1 VYYEHFGL
9 QRAPFGITPDTQLF
23 YGGGQRGDVLD
34 ALLYAITHGEG
45 IVKVVGEVGS
55 GKTMLCR
62 MLQTRLPPT
71 VDVVYLSNPRI
82 DPGDVVFA
90 IATELH
96 LPMPSGVS
104 RFQVQNALQELLLA
118 RHAENRRIVV
128 FVEEAQ
134 GMPLDTLE
142 EIRLLTN
149 LETEREKLLQIVL
162 FGQPEL
168 DAHLADPRIRQLRER
183 ITHSFNLGPLA
194 ANVITE
200 YVGHRLRAAGH
211 PTGAVF
217 DSNALRLLVQVSQG
231 LMRRVNV
238 MADKALLAA
247 FAEGKTRVT
256 YQHMAAALRD
266 SEYRTPELASRL
278 WIAAASIAAI
288 VVIIVWSVLH
298 AAEPV
303 VQVRSTTP
311 AVAAVDVAPSA
322 SRAPLSVETNPSL
335 LGSEAPGLFVTSR
348 VDRTRAWLRQAD
360 GNHFSIQVLRV
371 TADAV
376 KDLERFVRSQ
386 ESVDFLDRVFIYQ
399 ARQNG
404 QAVYGVLYN
413 EFANY
418 ADAKAALDA
427 LPADVKRYKPFLRR
441 VRQVR
446 ATMDE
451 TGPS

>member
-1 VYYEHFGL
+1 MYYEHFGL

-23 YGGGQRGDVLD
+23 YAGGKRGDVLD

-62 MLQTRLPPT
+62 MLQTRLPQT

-82 DPGDVVFA
+82 DPGDVIFA
-90 IATELH
+90 IAAELRLS
-96 LPMPSGVS
+96 LPSTAS
-104 RFQVQNALQELLLA
+104 RLQVQNAVQELLLA
-118 RHAENRRIVV
+118 RHAQNRRVVV

-168 DAHLADPRIRQLRER
+168 DLHLADPRIRQLRER

-194 ANVITE
+194 GSMIAE

-211 PTGAVF
+211 SSGDIF
-217 DSNALRLLVQVSQG
+217 ESDALRLLVRVSQG

-238 MADKALLAA
+238 LADKALLAA
-247 FAEGKTRVT
+247 FADGQTRVT
-256 YQHMAAALRD
+256 YRHMAAALRD
-266 SEYRTPELASRL
+266 SEYRAPVAASHL
-278 WIAAASIAAI
+278 WIAVAAI
-288 VVIIVWSVLH
+288 IITVAIIVWSVLR
-298 AAEPV
+298 AAE
-303 VQVRSTTP
+303 SP
-311 AVAAVDVAPSA
+311 ATVTSAAVPTVVDSAPPA
-322 SRAPLSVETNPSL
+322 AIAPYPLNGET
-335 LGSEAPGLFVTSR
+335 ADLFVTTR
-348 VDRTRAWLRQAD
+348 VDRTRQWLRQAD

-376 KDLERFVRSQ
+376 KDLERFLRGS
-386 ESVDFLDRVFIYQ
+386 ESAAFLDKLFIYQ
-399 ARQNG
+399 ARHNG
-404 QAVYGVLYN
+404 QAVYGVLYS

-427 LPADVKRYKPFLRR
+427 LPAEVKRYKPFLRSLH
-441 VRQVR
+441 QVR

-451 TGPS
+451 S

>member
-1 VYYEHFGL
+1 MYYEHFGL

-23 YGGGQRGDVLD
+23 YAGGKRGDVLD
-34 ALLYAITHGEG
+34 ALVYAITHGEG

-62 MLQTRLPPT
+62 MLQTRLPKT

-82 DPGDVVFA
+82 DPGDVIFA
-90 IATELH
+90 IAGELH
-96 LPMPSGVS
+96 LPLPETAS
-104 RFQVQNALQELLLA
+104 RIQVQHAVQELLLA
-118 RHAENRRIVV
+118 RHAENRRVVV

-168 DAHLADPRIRQLRER
+168 DVHLGDPRIRQLRER

-194 ANVITE
+194 ANVIAE
-200 YVGHRLRAAGH
+200 YVQHRLRAAGH
-211 PTGAVF
+211 ISGDLF
-217 DSNALRLLVQVSQG
+217 EHSALRLLVRVSQG

-247 FAEGKTRVT
+247 FADGQTRVA
-256 YQHMAAALRD
+256 YRHMTAALRD
-266 SEYRTPELASRL
+266 SEYRKPVNTSYL
-278 WIAAASIAAI
+278 WISAAAVMAIIA
-288 VVIIVWSVLH
+288 IIVWSVLR

-303 VQVRSTTP
+303 AP
-311 AVAAVDVAPSA
+311 NAVLAAA
-322 SRAPLSVETNPSL
+322 SPENNIVSRVTAANPKAEL
-335 LGSEAPGLFVTSR
+335 AANTLGNEAIGQFVTSR
-348 VDRTRAWLRQAD
+348 VDHTRAWIRQAD

-376 KDLERFVRSQ
+376 KDLERFLRGQ
-386 ESVDFLDRVFIYQ
+386 ENLDFLDRLFIYQ
-399 ARQNG
+399 ARHNG
-404 QAVYGVLYN
+404 QTVYGVLYS
-413 EFANY
+413 EFATY
-418 ADAKAALDA
+418 ADAQAALEA
-427 LPADVKRYKPFLRR
+427 LPADVKRYKPFLRS

-451 TGPS
+451 S

>member
-9 QRAPFGITPDTQLF
+9 RRAPFGITPDTQLF
-23 YGGGQRGDVLD
+23 YAGGKRGDVLD
-34 ALLYAITHGEG
+34 ALSYAITHGEG

-62 MLQTRLPPT
+62 MLQTRLPQT

-82 DPGDVVFA
+82 DPGDVPFA

-96 LPMPSGVS
+96 MALPGSAS

-118 RHAENRRIVV
+118 RHAENRRVVV

-149 LETEREKLLQIVL
+149 LETERDKLLQIVL

-168 DAHLADPRIRQLRER
+168 DLHLADPRIRQLRER

-194 ANVITE
+194 ASVIAE

-211 PTGAVF
+211 PSGDVF
-217 DSNALRLLVQVSQG
+217 ESNALRLLVQVSQG

-247 FAEGKTRVT
+247 FADGQTRVT

-266 SEYRTPELASRL
+266 SEYRAPATASHF
-278 WIAAASIAAI
+278 WIAAAAIIAI
-288 VVIIVWSVLH
+288 VAIIVWSVLR
-298 AAEPV
+298 AAEPAV
-303 VQVRSTTP
+303 V
-311 AVAAVDVAPSA
+311 VAS
-322 SRAPLSVETNPSL
+322 APLSVA
-335 LGSEAPGLFVTSR
+335 GSEAVTGAPSAKPAAEPDPASLNGEALGVFVTTR
-348 VDRTRAWLRQAD
+348 VDRTREWLRQAD

-376 KDLERFVRSQ
+376 KDLERFLRGQ
-386 ESVDFLDRVFIYQ
+386 DSVDFLDRIFIYQ
-399 ARQNG
+399 ARHNG

-413 EFANY
+413 EFANF

-427 LPADVKRYKPFLRR
+427 LPDEVKRYKPFLRS
-441 VRQVR
+441 VRQLR

>member
-1 VYYEHFGL
+1 MYYEHFGL

-23 YGGGQRGDVLD
+23 YAGGKRGDVLD

-62 MLQTRLPPT
+62 MLQTRLPQT

-82 DPGDVVFA
+82 DSGDVIFA

-96 LPMPSGVS
+96 LPLQSTAS
-104 RFQVQNALQELLLA
+104 RLQVQHAVQELLLA
-118 RHAENRRIVV
+118 RHAENRRVVV

-168 DAHLADPRIRQLRER
+168 DVHLADPRIRQLRER

-194 ANVITE
+194 ASMITE

-211 PTGAVF
+211 PNGDVF
-217 DSNALRLLVQVSQG
+217 ESNALRLLVQVSQG

-247 FAEGKTRVT
+247 FADGQARVT
-256 YQHMAAALRD
+256 YRHMAAALRD
-266 SEYRTPELASRL
+266 SEYNLLAATSRL
-278 WIAAASIAAI
+278 WIAAAAIIAI
-288 VVIIVWSVLH
+288 VAIIVWSVLR

-303 VQVRSTTP
+303 VMIAPAFVPTTASKVTGRTP
-311 AVAAVDVAPSA
+311 VTKIAAEATPS
-322 SRAPLSVETNPSL
+322 SLSN
-335 LGSEAPGLFVTSR
+335 EALDTFVTTR
-348 VDRTRAWLRQAD
+348 VDYTRDWLRQAD

-376 KDLERFVRSQ
+376 HDLERFLRGQ
-386 ESVDFLDRVFIYQ
+386 ESVDFLDRIFIYQ
-399 ARQNG
+399 ARHNG
-404 QAVYGVLYN
+404 QPVYGVLYS

-427 LPADVKRYKPFLRR
+427 LPTEVKRYKPYLRS

-446 ATMDE
+446 ATIDE
-451 TGPS
+451 AGPS

>member
-1 VYYEHFGL
+1 MYYEHFGL
-9 QRAPFGITPDTQLF
+9 QRAPFSITPDTQLF
-23 YGGGQRGDVLD
+23 YAGGKRGDVLD

-62 MLQTRLPPT
+62 MLQTRLPQT

-82 DPGDVVFA
+82 DPGDVIFA
-90 IATELH
+90 IAAELH
-96 LPMPSGVS
+96 LPLAGTAS
-104 RFQVQNALQELLLA
+104 RLQVQNAVQELLLA
-118 RHAENRRIVV
+118 RHAENRRVVV

-149 LETEREKLLQIVL
+149 LETERDKLLQIVL

-168 DAHLADPRIRQLRER
+168 DVHLADPRIRQLRER

-194 ANVITE
+194 ASVIAE

-211 PTGAVF
+211 ANGDVF
-217 DSNALRLLVQVSQG
+217 ESGALRLLVKVSQG

-256 YQHMAAALRD
+256 YRHMTAALRD
-266 SEYRTPELASRL
+266 SEYRGPGIPVRL
-278 WIAAASIAAI
+278 WVAAASVAAI
-288 VVIIVWSVLH
+288 VAIIVWSVLR

-303 VQVRSTTP
+303 DAVVSVP
-311 AVAAVDVAPSA
+311 APLGASEVAARP
-322 SRAPLSVETNPSL
+322 PIILPGVETTANTLS
-335 LGSEAPGLFVTSR
+335 GDAPGIFVTSR
-348 VDRTRAWLRQAD
+348 IERTRAWLRQAD
-360 GNHFSIQVLRV
+360 GNHFSIQVLRG

-376 KDLERFVRSQ
+376 KDLERFLRGQ
-386 ESVDFLDRVFIYQ
+386 ESTDFLDRIFIYQ
-399 ARQNG
+399 ARHNG
-404 QAVYGVLYN
+404 QAVYGVLYS
-413 EFANY
+413 EFATY
-418 ADAKAALDA
+418 ADAKAALEA
-427 LPADVKRYKPFLRR
+427 LPADVKRYKPFLRS

-451 TGPS
+451 S

>member
-1 VYYEHFGL
+1 MYYEHFGL

-23 YGGGQRGDVLD
+23 YAGGKRGDVLD
-34 ALLYAITHGEG
+34 ALSYAITHGEG

-62 MLQTRLPPT
+62 MLQTRLPQT

-82 DPGDVVFA
+82 DPDDVIFA
-90 IATELH
+90 IAADLH
-96 LPMPSGVS
+96 MSLASTAS
-104 RFQVQNALQELLLA
+104 RLQVQQALQELLLA
-118 RHAENRRIVV
+118 RHAENRRVVV

-194 ANVITE
+194 ASMITE
-200 YVGHRLRAAGH
+200 YVSHRLRAAGH
-211 PTGAVF
+211 PSGDVF
-217 DSNALRLLVQVSQG
+217 ERNALGLLVRVSQG

-247 FAEGKTRVT
+247 FADGQTRVT
-256 YQHMAAALRD
+256 YRHMAAALRD
-266 SEYRTPELASRL
+266 SEYRPPAALPHL
-278 WIAAASIAAI
+278 WIAAAAIMAI
-288 VVIIVWSVLH
+288 VGIIVWSVLR
-298 AAEPV
+298 AAESSAGVTPV
-303 VQVRSTTP
+303 ASST
-311 AVAAVDVAPSA
+311 AVSVAADNLPVATLTETST
-322 SRAPLSVETNPSL
+322 SNPLS
-335 LGSEAPGLFVTSR
+335 GEALELFVTTR
-348 VDRTRAWLRQAD
+348 VDRTREWLRQAE

-371 TADAV
+371 TADAA
-376 KDLERFVRSQ
+376 KDLERFLRSQ
-386 ESVDFLDRVFIYQ
+386 DSVDFLDRIFIYQ
-399 ARQNG
+399 ARHNG
-404 QAVYGVLYN
+404 QAVYGVLYS

-418 ADAKAALDA
+418 ADAKAALEA
-427 LPADVKRYKPFLRR
+427 LPTEVKRYKPFLRS

-451 TGPS
+451 S

>member
-1 VYYEHFGL
+1 MYYEHFGL
-9 QRAPFGITPDTQLF
+9 QRAPFSITPDTQLF
-23 YGGGQRGDVLD
+23 YAGGKRGDVLD
-34 ALLYAITHGEG
+34 ALVYAITHGEG

-62 MLQTRLPPT
+62 MLQTRLPKT
-71 VDVVYLSNPRI
+71 VEVVYLSNPRI
-82 DPGDVVFA
+82 DPGDVIFA

-96 LPMPSGVS
+96 LPFPTSVS
-104 RFQVQNALQELLLA
+104 RLQAQHALQELLLA
-118 RHAENRRIVV
+118 RHAENRRVVV

-168 DAHLADPRIRQLRER
+168 DVHLADVRIRQLRER

-194 ANVITE
+194 AEVITE
-200 YVGHRLRAAGH
+200 YVQHRLRAAGH
-211 PTGAVF
+211 ANGDIF
-217 DSNALRLLVQVSQG
+217 EGKALRLLAQVSQG

-247 FAEGKTRVT
+247 FADGQTRVM
-256 YQHMAAALRD
+256 YRHMTAALHDSEYCMPAGRSHVWISAAAL
-266 SEYRTPELASRL
+266 L
-278 WIAAASIAAI
+278 AI
-288 VVIIVWSVLH
+288 VAIVVWSVLR
-298 AAEPV
+298 AAEPIV
-303 VQVRSTTP
+303 
-311 AVAAVDVAPSA
+311 AVASVPKSVTASNGHVNAAVIKPAA
-322 SRAPLSVETNPSL
+322 
-335 LGSEAPGLFVTSR
+335 EAGAEVFSDTALDAFVMSR
-348 VDRTRAWLRQAD
+348 VDRTRDWLRQAD

-376 KDLERFVRSQ
+376 KDLERFLRGQGS
-386 ESVDFLDRVFIYQ
+386 ENFLEQIFIYQ
-399 ARQNG
+399 ARHNG
-404 QAVYGVLYN
+404 QEVYGVLYS

-418 ADAKAALDA
+418 ADAKAALEA
-427 LPADVKRYKPFLRR
+427 LPADVKRYKPFLRS

-451 TGPS
+451 S

>member
-1 VYYEHFGL
+1 MYYEHFGL

-23 YGGGQRGDVLD
+23 YAGGRRGDVLD
-34 ALLYAITHGEG
+34 ALSYAITHGEG

-62 MLQTRLPPT
+62 MLQTRLPQT

-82 DPGDVVFA
+82 DPDDVIFA
-90 IATELH
+90 IAAELH
-96 LPMPSGVS
+96 MSLASSAS
-104 RFQVQNALQELLLA
+104 RLQVQQALQELLLA
-118 RHAENRRIVV
+118 RHAENRRVVV

-168 DAHLADPRIRQLRER
+168 DVHLADPRIRQLRER
-183 ITHSFNLGPLA
+183 ITHSFSLGPLA
-194 ANVITE
+194 AGMITE

-211 PTGAVF
+211 PNGDVF
-217 DSNALRLLVQVSQG
+217 ERNALGLLVRVSQG

-247 FAEGKTRVT
+247 FADGQTRVT
-256 YQHMAAALRD
+256 YRHMAAALRD
-266 SEYRTPELASRL
+266 SEYRSRAVLPHL
-278 WIAAASIAAI
+278 WIAAAAITAI
-288 VVIIVWSVLH
+288 VGIIVWSVLR
-298 AAEPV
+298 AAE
-303 VQVRSTTP
+303 S
-311 AVAAVDVAPSA
+311 SA
-322 SRAPLSVETNPSL
+322 SVTPITSSAQVSAASDQPLVTTSAESASTSTPLGGDSL
-335 LGSEAPGLFVTSR
+335 EVFVTTR
-348 VDRTRAWLRQAD
+348 VDRTREWLRQAD

-371 TADAV
+371 TADAA
-376 KDLERFVRSQ
+376 KDLERFLRGQ
-386 ESVDFLDRVFIYQ
+386 ESVDFLDRIFIYQ
-399 ARQNG
+399 ARHNV
-404 QAVYGVLYN
+404 QAVYGVWYS

-418 ADAKAALDA
+418 ADAKAVLEA
-427 LPADVKRYKPFLRR
+427 LPAEVKRYKPFLRS

-451 TGPS
+451 S

>member
-1 VYYEHFGL
+1 MYYEHFGL
-9 QRAPFGITPDTQLF
+9 QRAPFSITPDTQLF
-23 YGGGQRGDVLD
+23 YAGGKRGDVLD

-62 MLQTRLPPT
+62 MLQTRLPET
-71 VDVVYLSNPRI
+71 VEVVYLSNPRI
-82 DPGDVVFA
+82 DPGDVIFA
-90 IATELH
+90 IAAELH
-96 LPMPSGVS
+96 LPQQSSAS
-104 RFQVQNALQELLLA
+104 RLQVQHALQELLLA
-118 RHAENRRIVV
+118 RHAENRRVVV

-168 DAHLADPRIRQLRER
+168 DKHLADPRIRQLRER

-194 ANVITE
+194 ANMITE
-200 YVGHRLRAAGH
+200 YVKHRLCAAGH
-211 PTGAVF
+211 PNGDVF
-217 DSNALRLLVQVSQG
+217 ENNALRLLVRVSQG

-247 FAEGKTRVT
+247 FADGKDRVA
-256 YQHMAAALRD
+256 YRHMEAALQD
-266 SEYRTPELASRL
+266 SEYNPTAASLRL
-278 WIAAASIAAI
+278 WISAAAITAIAA
-288 VVIIVWSVLH
+288 IIVWSVLRT
-298 AAEPV
+298 AEPSIPV
-303 VQVRSTTP
+303 MP
-311 AVAAVDVAPSA
+311 
-322 SRAPLSVETNPSL
+322 APLSGITDTIDDHIPAPKPTPEITQSSL
-335 LGSEAPGLFVTSR
+335 SGEALNIFVTTR
-348 VDRTRAWLRQAD
+348 VDRTREWLRQAD

-376 KDLERFVRSQ
+376 KDLERFLRGQ
-386 ESVDFLDRVFIYQ
+386 EDVDFLDRIFIYQ
-399 ARQNG
+399 ARHNG
-404 QAVYGVLYN
+404 QPVYGVLYS
-413 EFANY
+413 EFASY
-418 ADAKAALDA
+418 ADAKAALEA
-427 LPADVKRYKPFLRR
+427 LPIDVKRYKPFLRS

-451 TGPS
+451 S